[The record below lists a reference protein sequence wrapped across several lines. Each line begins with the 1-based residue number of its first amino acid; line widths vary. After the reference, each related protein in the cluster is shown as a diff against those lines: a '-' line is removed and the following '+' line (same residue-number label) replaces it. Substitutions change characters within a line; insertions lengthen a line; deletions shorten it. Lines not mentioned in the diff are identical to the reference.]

1 MDPIK
6 RKFILSE
13 IRDYLGITF
22 GLLLF
27 AFSWTIFLLPYQI
40 VTGGIT
46 GIAAILYYW
55 AGIPLDVTFF
65 SINIILLVFALKI
78 LGLKFMMKT
87 IYAIF
92 MLTVLLHY
100 AQILAV
106 DVHGETLNILGPN
119 NAFMAVIV
127 GCTLTGSALGIVFL
141 FNGST
146 GGTDIIAAIVNKY
159 HNISLGRVLTFVD
172 FIIVG
177 STIPIFHNWQMLIL
191 GFITIV
197 VECGMLDYLMN
208 IMRQSVQF
216 LIFTKHHK
224 EICKAIADATDHTM
238 TLLDGHGWYTGNE
251 MKVIC
256 ILARRRESTLIF
268 RIIKSIDSQ
277 AFVSQSSVIGVYGE
291 GFDKIKTGLPNNTK
305 SHEA

>member
-1 MDPIK
+1 MNST
-6 RKFILSE
+6 REKFLLAE
-13 IRDYLGITF
+13 IRDYLGITL
-22 GLLLF
+22 GLVLF
-27 AFSWTIFLLPYQI
+27 SFAWTIFLLPYHI

-46 GIAAILYYW
+46 GIAAIIYYSI
-55 AGIPLDVTFF
+55 GVPIDVTFF
-65 SINIILLVFALKI
+65 VINVVLLIFALKI
-78 LGLKFMMKT
+78 LGWKFMVKT

-92 MLTVLLHY
+92 MLTFLLHF
-100 AQILAV
+100 AQEICKDGQGQA
-106 DVHGETLNILGPN
+106 LNILGEN

-127 GCTLTGSALGIVFL
+127 GCSITGSSLGLIFL

-159 HNISLGRVLTFVD
+159 HNISLGRVLTIVD

-197 VECGMLDYLMN
+197 IECGMLDYIMN

-216 LIFTKHHK
+216 LIFSKHHK
-224 EICKAIADATDHTM
+224 EICQAIADATDHTM
-238 TLLDGHGWYTGNE
+238 TLLDAHGWYTGNE
-251 MKVIC
+251 MKVVC
-256 ILARRRESTLIF
+256 ILAKRRESPLIF
-268 RIIKSIDSQ
+268 RIIKSIDPQ

-291 GFDKIKTGLPNNTK
+291 GFDTIKAKVETPTRND
-305 SHEA
+305 